1 MALQPR
7 KGATMEG
14 GTTAVRQTD
23 PEPIGLLSAIDGQIM
38 RHQHAISVVT
48 GALAILGVAAI
59 ILGLAGLSP
68 NLKALSPF

>member
-1 MALQPR
+1 
-7 KGATMEG
+7 MEG

-23 PEPIGLLSAIDGQIM
+23 PEPVGLLSTIDAQIM

-59 ILGLAGLSP
+59 ILGFAGLSS

>member
-7 KGATMEG
+7 KGATME
-14 GTTAVRQTD
+14 T
-23 PEPIGLLSAIDGQIM
+23 EPVGLLSTLDERIM
-38 RHQHAISVVT
+38 RHQRVISVVT

-59 ILGLAGLSP
+59 ILGLAGLSS

>member
-7 KGATMEG
+7 KGATMDSG
-14 GTTAVRQTD
+14 ATAIRQTE
-23 PEPIGLLSAIDGQIM
+23 PEPVGLLGAIDGQIM
-38 RHQHAISVVT
+38 RHQLAISVVT

-59 ILGLAGLSP
+59 ILGFAGLSS

>member
-14 GTTAVRQTD
+14 ETTAVRQTE
-23 PEPIGLLSAIDGQIM
+23 PEPIGLLSTIDGQIM
-38 RHQHAISVVT
+38 RHQRAISGVT

-59 ILGLAGLSP
+59 ILGFAGLSP

>member
-14 GTTAVRQTD
+14 RTTAVRQID
-23 PEPIGLLSAIDGQIM
+23 PEPIGLLRTIDGQIM
-38 RHQHAISVVT
+38 RHQFAISVVT
-48 GALAILGVAAI
+48 GALGILGVAAI
-59 ILGLAGLSP
+59 ILGFAGLSP

>member
-14 GTTAVRQTD
+14 GTTTVRQTD
-23 PEPIGLLSAIDGQIM
+23 PEPIGLLSTLDGQIM
-38 RHQHAISVVT
+38 RHQLAISVVT

-59 ILGLAGLSP
+59 ILGFAGLSA
-68 NLKALSPF
+68 NSKAVSPF

>member
-1 MALQPR
+1 MALQSR

-23 PEPIGLLSAIDGQIM
+23 PEPIGLLRTIDGQIM
-38 RHQHAISVVT
+38 RHQLAISVVT

-59 ILGLAGLSP
+59 ILGFAGLSP

>member
-7 KGATMEG
+7 KGTTMDSG
-14 GTTAVRQTD
+14 VTAIRQTD
-23 PEPIGLLSAIDGQIM
+23 PGPLGLLGTIDSQIL
-38 RHQHAISVVT
+38 RHQRVISVVT

-59 ILGLAGLSP
+59 VLGFARLSP

>member
-23 PEPIGLLSAIDGQIM
+23 PEPIGLLSTIDGRIM
-38 RHQHAISVVT
+38 RHQLAISVVT

-59 ILGLAGLSP
+59 ILGFAGLSP

>member
-7 KGATMEG
+7 KGATMQG
-14 GTTAVRQTD
+14 GTTAVQQTD
-23 PEPIGLLSAIDGQIM
+23 PEAIGLLSTIDGQTM
-38 RHQHAISVVT
+38 RHHLAISVVT

-59 ILGLAGLSP
+59 ILGFAGLSP